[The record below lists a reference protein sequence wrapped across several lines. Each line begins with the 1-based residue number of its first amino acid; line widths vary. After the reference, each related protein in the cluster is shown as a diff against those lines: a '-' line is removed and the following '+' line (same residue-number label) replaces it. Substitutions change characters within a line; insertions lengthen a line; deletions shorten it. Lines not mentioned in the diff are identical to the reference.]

1 MASILEIDTS
11 LEFFFNVFGPAPP
24 DAYDKVYIHFVLY
37 MKVFLMY
44 VHTLFFL

>member
-24 DAYDKVYIHFVLY
+24 DAYDKVSTE
-37 MKVFLMY
+37 KKDY
-44 VHTLFFL
+44 VRTLKKK

>member
-24 DAYDKVYIHFVLY
+24 DAYDKVYIHS
-37 MKVFLMY
+37 
-44 VHTLFFL
+44 LFFFYRILSSFFLTRR